1 MNIFLTAGLAAISM
15 VFYNLFQKITPSNAN
30 PALALSVT
38 YGVALVVTLATFSI
52 FPVGNLSLAFK
63 NLNGA
68 SFALG
73 VAVAGVEIATLLA
86 YRSGWQISL
95 LAISINVTAA
105 LILFI
110 LKPGQNSLNLPQ
122 SLTEQHPLLLNIDQD
137 QPRQADEDPK
147 DIHQG

>member
-1 MNIFLTAGLAAISM
+1 MNYILTAGLAAISM

-38 YGVALVVTLATFSI
+38 YGVALVTTLAMFRI
-52 FPVGNLSLAFK
+52 FPAGNLSLAFK

-73 VAVAGVEIATLLA
+73 VAIAGVEIATLLA

-105 LILFI
+105 LILVVLGVLFFREKLSLVNTLGIFLSLAGLI
-110 LKPGQNSLNLPQ
+110 LI
-122 SLTEQHPLLLNIDQD
+122 NIKQ
-137 QPRQADEDPK
+137 
-147 DIHQG
+147 